1 MSVCDIINHGTNLPF
16 MKGRERDFPKRAVI
30 GEWEIFTRNGKKP
43 GMGGL
48 VLFGFIMGGW
58 EIFKVSSHSWWRGA
72 NPPVLWRLLPYIA
85 YSLPLFQFLSN
96 PPPHPT
102 SLSPPTPT
110 PTVFSIILLL
120 WLNGWS
126 QHIWCAILLNV
137 NIDLHM

>member
-1 MSVCDIINHGTNLPF
+1 
-16 MKGRERDFPKRAVI
+16 MKGRERDFPKMAVI

-85 YSLPLFQFLSN
+85 YSLPPFQFLSN
-96 PPPHPT
+96 PPPPHPT

-110 PTVFSIILLL
+110 PTVFSVILLL
-120 WLNGWS
+120 WLNGWL

>member
-16 MKGRERDFPKRAVI
+16 MKGRERDFPKMAVI

-96 PPPHPT
+96 PPPPPYFPVT
-102 SLSPPTPT
+102 SNPYPHCFFCYPASLAEWVIATHLMCYFT
-110 PTVFSIILLL
+110 
-120 WLNGWS
+120 
-126 QHIWCAILLNV
+126 
-137 NIDLHM
+137 